1 MSMKPFHDTPMG
13 EIAPTLPAASNA
25 RVAVGPG
32 AAGQRPRSG
41 RRRWLLATLT
51 GTAVLL
57 GAQAQAADGKA
68 AAPVGAAE
76 SAQPSASAPHILL
89 LSQRNGPQA
98 TIDEGIRQHLE
109 RRGYRVTIADQTES
123 PEAAQNMALVVI
135 SSTVSAKYVQ
145 PGWRH
150 LPVPLLTWEN
160 DLLDDLAMTG
170 KRSGQDYGESDK
182 ERYLWLVNAP
192 HPMSGGLPAGAA
204 NVYVKQAGMSWG
216 SPGLGATR
224 IATLYGQPDKVAIFG
239 YEKGATMDYESLAP
253 ARRTMFFLGNEGFS
267 NLQEAGLRLF
277 DAAVD
282 WTLGGSPELA
292 TPAPAPGQP

>member
-1 MSMKPFHDTPMG
+1 
-13 EIAPTLPAASNA
+13 
-25 RVAVGPG
+25 
-32 AAGQRPRSG
+32 
-41 RRRWLLATLT
+41 
-51 GTAVLL
+51 
-57 GAQAQAADGKA
+57 
-68 AAPVGAAE
+68 
-76 SAQPSASAPHILL
+76 
-89 LSQRNGPQA
+89 
-98 TIDEGIRQHLE
+98 
-109 RRGYRVTIADQTES
+109 
-123 PEAAQNMALVVI
+123 
-135 SSTVSAKYVQ
+135 
-145 PGWRH
+145 
-150 LPVPLLTWEN
+150 
-160 DLLDDLAMTG
+160 MTG

-216 SPGLGATR
+216 HPGLGATR

-282 WTLGGSPELA
+282 WTLGGSPELT
-292 TPAPAPGQP
+292 TPAPAPASGQP